1 MPIGTILYS
10 REYLVRRYDEA
21 RSRNSYSRI
30 FRSLFVCHY
39 HLFYVKMAP
48 NEKVLHSEHHA
59 LLQDESSDV
68 ARVSIIDPSSLTP
81 ADTLLIVDVQH
92 DFLPGGAFGVA
103 EGDEILPGICSLIP
117 KFVDAG
123 ATVIATRDYHP
134 RNHCSFNTH
143 GGPFPPHCIQG
154 SKGSQLHDSLASA
167 LQPFLADEESGG
179 KPSKVHVVYKAFSPD
194 IDSFGAFEY
203 TESNSDGRLTTRTEP
218 TAECH
223 CSLNWTGGFV
233 LYSSMQCFD
242 ANAPPDVMSVLSK
255 KALADVV
262 PKGGRMFV
270 CGLAMDFCVID
281 SAVNFVTSASSAT
294 DAKGTYIVYGL
305 TRAAHIPG
313 VGGHGT
319 GFLTDP
325 KELIGKMKDNGIAL
339 VDFEGV

>member
-1 MPIGTILYS
+1 
-10 REYLVRRYDEA
+10 
-21 RSRNSYSRI
+21 
-30 FRSLFVCHY
+30 
-39 HLFYVKMAP
+39 MAP
-48 NEKVLHSEHHA
+48 SKKVLHSEHHA
-59 LLQDESSDV
+59 LLQAESSDV
-68 ARVSIIDPSSLTP
+68 AAVSVIDPATLT
-81 ADTLLIVDVQH
+81 ASDTLLIVDVQH

-103 EGDEILPGICSLIP
+103 EGDEILSGICSLIP

-123 ATVIATRDYHP
+123 ATVVATRDYHP

-154 SKGSQLHDSLASA
+154 SKGSQLHESIAET
-167 LQPFLADEESGG
+167 LQPYLADKESGG
-179 KPSKVHVVYKAFSPD
+179 KPDKVHVVYKAFSPD

-203 TESNSDGRLTTRTEP
+203 TDSNSTGRLTTRTEP
-218 TAECH
+218 PAECH
-223 CSLNWTGGFV
+223 CSVNWTGGFV
-233 LYSSMQCFD
+233 LYSSMLCED

-281 SAVNFVTSASSAT
+281 SAVNFVTSGASAA
-294 DAKGTYIVYGL
+294 DAKGTYIVHGL

-313 VGGHGT
+313 VGGHGS

-325 KELIGKMKDNGIAL
+325 KDLIGKMKDNGIGL

>member
-1 MPIGTILYS
+1 MTPS
-10 REYLVRRYDEA
+10 A
-21 RSRNSYSRI
+21 N
-30 FRSLFVCHY
+30 
-39 HLFYVKMAP
+39 
-48 NEKVLHSEHHA
+48 VLLSEHHA
-59 LLQDESSDV
+59 LLQAESSDV
-68 ARVSIIDPSSLTP
+68 AGVSIIDPATLTP

-103 EGDEILPGICSLIP
+103 EGDEILPGICALIP
-117 KFVDAG
+117 KFVGAG

-134 RNHCSFNTH
+134 RNHCSFNTC

-154 SKGSQLHDSLASA
+154 SKGSQLHDSIAET
-167 LQPFLADEESGG
+167 LQPYLADKEGG
-179 KPSKVHVVYKAFSPD
+179 DGKKPKVHVVYKAFSPD

-203 TESNSDGRLTTRTEP
+203 TASNSDGRLTTRSDP
-218 TAECH
+218 PAECH

-233 LYSSMQCFD
+233 LYSSMLCED

-281 SAVNFVTSASSAT
+281 SAVNFVTSGASAT
-294 DAKGTYIVYGL
+294 DAKGTYIVHGL

-313 VGGHGT
+313 VGGHGS

-325 KELIGKMKDNGIAL
+325 KDLIGKMKDNGIEL